1 MKIYNK
7 KLVLTTI
14 IIFISLGF
22 IIRINIFSNSNS
34 AKGKK
39 IILIDPGHGGM
50 DGGAVARDGTLEKD
64 VNLDISKILKKNL
77 KKEGYKVVMTRE
89 DDSGL
94 YSEDKG
100 KKVRQKKIEDL
111 NKRCELKRTTKC
123 DMFISIHLNMF
134 DQSQYY
140 GAQVWYS
147 NNEDSKRLAHILQN
161 NLREELDENNKRKEK
176 AAKNSYKILRNNDEM
191 ASVIVECG
199 FLSNSM
205 ELEKLKS
212 TDYQEKISKAIVK
225 SVGDYFNDKE

>member
-7 KLVLTTI
+7 KLVLTTL

-22 IIRINIFSNSNS
+22 IIRINIFSNSNNV
-34 AKGKK
+34 KGKK

-64 VNLDISKILKKNL
+64 VNLEISKILKKNL
-77 KKEGYKVVMTRE
+77 KKEGYKVLMTRE

-100 KKVRQKKIEDL
+100 KRVRQKKIEDL

-191 ASVIVECG
+191 PSVIVECG

>member
-34 AKGKK
+34 VKGKK

-64 VNLDISKILKKNL
+64 VNLEISKILKKNL

-100 KKVRQKKIEDL
+100 KRVRQKKIEDL

-176 AAKNSYKILRNNDEM
+176 AAKNSYKILRNNDKM
-191 ASVIVECG
+191 PSVIVECG

>member
-34 AKGKK
+34 VKGKK

-191 ASVIVECG
+191 PSVIVECG

-212 TDYQEKISKAIVK
+212 TDYQEEISKAIVK

>member
-7 KLVLTTI
+7 KLVLATL

-22 IIRINIFSNSNS
+22 IIRIHVFSNSNS
-34 AKGKK
+34 VREKK
-39 IILIDPGHGGM
+39 IILIDPGQVGM
-50 DGGAVARDGTLEKD
+50 DGGAIAKDGTLEKD
-64 VNLDISKILKKNL
+64 INLEISKILNENL

-100 KKVRQKKIEDL
+100 KTVRQKKIEDL
-111 NKRCELKRTTKC
+111 NKRCELKRTSKC

-134 DQSQYY
+134 EQSQYY

-147 NNEDSKRLAHILQN
+147 NNEDSKRLANILQN

-191 ASVIVECG
+191 PAVIVECG

-212 TDYQEKISKAIVK
+212 KDYQEKISKAVVR
-225 SVGDYFNDKE
+225 SVGDYFNDK

>member
-7 KLVLTTI
+7 KLVLATL

-22 IIRINIFSNSNS
+22 IIKINAFSSSNSI
-34 AKGKK
+34 KEKK

-50 DGGAVARDGTLEKD
+50 DGGAVAKDGTLEKD
-64 VNLDISKILKKNL
+64 INLDISKILKKNL

-100 KKVRQKKIEDL
+100 KRIRQKKIEDL
-111 NKRCELKRTTKC
+111 NKRCEIKKTSEC

-134 DQSQYY
+134 DQSKYY

-147 NNEDSKRLAHILQN
+147 NNEDSKKFAHILQN
-161 NLREELDENNKRKEK
+161 NLREQLDENNKRKEK

-191 ASVIVECG
+191 PSVIVECG

-205 ELEKLKS
+205 ELDKLKS
-212 TDYQEKISKAIVK
+212 TDYQEKISKVIAK
-225 SVGDYFNDKE
+225 SVNDYFNDKE

>member
-7 KLVLTTI
+7 KLVLTSI

-34 AKGKK
+34 VKGKK

-64 VNLDISKILKKNL
+64 VNLEISKILKKNL

-100 KKVRQKKIEDL
+100 KRVRQKKIEDL

-191 ASVIVECG
+191 PSVIVECG

>member
-34 AKGKK
+34 VKGKK

-64 VNLDISKILKKNL
+64 VNLEISKILKKNL

-94 YSEDKG
+94 YLEDKG
-100 KKVRQKKIEDL
+100 KRVRQKKIEDL

-191 ASVIVECG
+191 PSVIVECG

>member
-34 AKGKK
+34 VKGKK

-123 DMFISIHLNMF
+123 NMFISIHLNMF

-191 ASVIVECG
+191 PSVIVECG